1 MNPRLKHV
9 GLSLARTP
17 CVLRD
22 VRLHDGS
29 PAEHTN
35 VLSSDCVR
43 MTSVATRH
51 TAEGCLVGAISLVRM
66 PTGRTAARGV
76 AGIDQHHGN
85 TNPLCFVADTCA
97 ELKERPTM
105 QLSTLLP
112 PSPHPR
118 ANALEVFQADRAL
131 CAFGSLN
138 NALADRVIHVFG
150 ETAFLTGKLFQS
162 PPRRFGAELLEFGAQ
177 PPMAVAHGVHHAA
190 AVDRAVRIAGDVRH
204 TQINPKH
211 VVNVL
216 RIGFFHVARYQQIPV
231 PAMEQQITFTVSGC
245 KHPPLMVSG
254 NVQLWHV
261 YVLMFVRSSMQA
273 FQQPAAAAS
282 TAMLVPPAWLP
293 RAAGMNQALVGV
305 MTIASAPLGA
315 LALAFLPLH
324 SALLIDVVTAL
335 LGIAPLFVFTIPQ
348 VRSESSIS
356 NSMWADLKAGGT
368 YIVRRRGLLMLYLV
382 VGLVV
387 LTIMPTFSLTP
398 LLVKEWFRGGV
409 NQVAFMEALA
419 GIGIILGGV
428 LIGLW
433 PGPRRRIVTV
443 LVSFAVSCGTVA
455 LTALAPRDM
464 LLLATFWWFV
474 SGVTFATGNAPMMA
488 ILQSTVPNTMQGRVL
503 SLLNTVTGLAGP
515 IGLAIAGPLGEAL
528 GARAVF
534 IIGGALA
541 ALICLLGLLS
551 PALMRI
557 EETAM

>member
-1 MNPRLKHV
+1 MGIITERDPAAVTIGVQTGERWKLRFFTIWI
-9 GLSLARTP
+9 GQALSLT
-17 CVLRD
+17 
-22 VRLHDGS
+22 GS
-29 PAEHTN
+29 ALTQF
-35 VLSSDCVR
+35 L
-43 MTSVATRH
+43 
-51 TAEGCLVGAISLVRM
+51 LLWWI
-66 PTGRTAARGV
+66 
-76 AGIDQHHGN
+76 
-85 TNPLCFVADTCA
+85 ADTTGSA
-97 ELKERPTM
+97 AALATAGM
-105 QLSTLLP
+105 MALLP
-112 PSPHPR
+112 Q
-118 ANALEVFQADRAL
+118 ALLAPLGGVIADRFSRRTIMIGADGVSAL
-131 CAFGSLN
+131 SM
-138 NALADRVIHVFG
+138 V
-150 ETAFLTGKLFQS
+150 
-162 PPRRFGAELLEFGAQ
+162 LL
-177 PPMAVAHGVHHAA
+177 
-190 AVDRAVRIAGDVRH
+190 IA
-204 TQINPKH
+204 
-211 VVNVL
+211 
-216 RIGFFHVARYQQIPV
+216 
-231 PAMEQQITFTVSGC
+231 
-245 KHPPLMVSG
+245 LMVSG

-282 TAMLVPPAWLP
+282 TAMLVSPDWLP

-348 VRSESSIS
+348 LRPESSIS

-368 YIVRRRGLLMLYLV
+368 YVVRRRGLLMLYLV

-503 SLLNTVTGLAGP
+503 SLLNAVTGLAGP

-528 GARAVF
+528 GVRAVF
-534 IIGGALA
+534 IIGGALS